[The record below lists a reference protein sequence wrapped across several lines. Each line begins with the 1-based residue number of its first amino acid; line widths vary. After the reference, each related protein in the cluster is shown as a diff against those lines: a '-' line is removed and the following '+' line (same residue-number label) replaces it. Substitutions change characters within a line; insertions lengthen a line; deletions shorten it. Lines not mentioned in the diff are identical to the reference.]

1 MNADPLS
8 PASGRAGRGSVAAL
22 WRYPVK
28 SMLGEEVNAAE
39 VTERGLLGDRQF
51 AVVDP
56 ATGKVA
62 GAKNPR
68 KWGNFLDFRAAY
80 VEPPRTGAKL
90 PAVRVMLPDG
100 RVVTSDQP
108 DLPEI
113 LSSAL
118 GREVAFAA
126 AQHTGE
132 SPGATAEEYWP
143 DMDGL
148 DFRDTVTD
156 FDLPTGTFFDLAVVH
171 LLTTATIDRLRAMYP
186 EGRFEPRRFRPN
198 IVVST
203 GPDEQGFVEN
213 EWIGR
218 TVAIGEQVRLR
229 VTGPCPRCVMTTL
242 PQADLPKDSGIL
254 RTAVQHNQA
263 NVGVYADVLA
273 GGLIRRGDRVRLA

>member
-1 MNADPLS
+1 MQADALS
-8 PASGRAGRGSVAAL
+8 SAGGPGSVAAL

-28 SMLGEEVNAAE
+28 SMLGEEVNAAY
-39 VTERGLLGDRQF
+39 VTERGLLGDRQL

-80 VEPPRTGAKL
+80 VEPPRTGEKL

-100 RVVTSDQP
+100 HVVTSDQP

-113 LSSAL
+113 LSRAL
-118 GREVAFAA
+118 GRGVALAA
-126 AQHTGE
+126 AQPTGE
-132 SPGATAEEYWP
+132 PPGATAEEYWP
-143 DMDGL
+143 DLEGL

-156 FDLPTGTFFDLAVVH
+156 FDLPAGTFFDAAAVH

-213 EWIGR
+213 DWIGR

-254 RTAVQHNQA
+254 RAAVQHNQA
-263 NVGVYADVLA
+263 GVGVYADVLT
-273 GGLIRRGDRVRLA
+273 GGPICRGDRVRLA